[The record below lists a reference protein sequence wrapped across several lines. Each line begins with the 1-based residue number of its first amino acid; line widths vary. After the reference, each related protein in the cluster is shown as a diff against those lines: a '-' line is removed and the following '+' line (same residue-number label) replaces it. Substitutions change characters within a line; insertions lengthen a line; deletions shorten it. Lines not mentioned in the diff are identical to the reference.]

1 MTVEIDIFE
10 SWQWDDQFQEVRFQ
24 ILDIDRLI
32 LCRISRG
39 FIETYLKR
47 SFANANF
54 LDMVKEHI
62 NFITDLISLKAF
74 WYSSSKISI
83 LCFKA
88 SCVNSS
94 RWISWLRT

>member
-62 NFITDLISLKAF
+62 NFITDLISLKAVAGG
-74 WYSSSKISI
+74 YEKDDSI
-83 LCFKA
+83 LIR
-88 SCVNSS
+88 SIDGRHYSYP
-94 RWISWLRT
+94 TYD

>member
-1 MTVEIDIFE
+1 MTVEIDTFE
-10 SWQWDDQFQEVRFQ
+10 NWQWDDQFQEVRFQ

-47 SFANANF
+47 PFANANL

-62 NFITDLISLKAF
+62 KLITDLISLKAVADG
-74 WYSSSKISI
+74 YEKDDSI
-83 LCFKA
+83 LIR
-88 SCVNSS
+88 SIDGLLYS
-94 RWISWLRT
+94 